1 MRALRVV
8 GLEPGGENVLLEDP
22 HDGEQFSV
30 PVDATLR
37 AAANGD
43 RPKLGQLHMEAE
55 GALSPREIQARIRAG
70 ATVEHVAANS
80 DVSVERVRRFAG
92 PVLLERSRVAGLA
105 ASAYPARSEQSH
117 TLGQLVSARL
127 TSLGHDPEAAVWDAW
142 RRDGA
147 WLVQLRWK
155 VGRSHNTA
163 HWQFFPGPHGGTV
176 TALDEH
182 AAAIIEPEKA
192 RALRAVAPQKPTPPK
207 NEEPRAP
214 HEQAA
219 TPEPEAPKLEHPP
232 TDNHPAGKKGRKP
245 ALPSWD
251 EVLLGVRSG
260 S

>member
-30 PVDATLR
+30 PADATLR

-70 ATVEHVAANS
+70 ATVEQVAANS
-80 DVSVERVRRFAG
+80 EVSVERVRRFAG
-92 PVLLERSRVAGLA
+92 PVLLERSRVANLA
-105 ASAYPARSEQSH
+105 ASAFPSRSDHSQS
-117 TLGQLVSARL
+117 LGQLVAARL
-127 TSLGHDPEAAVWDAW
+127 ASLGHDPEAAHWDAW
-142 RRDGA
+142 RRDGV
-147 WLVQLRWK
+147 WIVQLRWK
-155 VGRSHNTA
+155 VGRSHNAA

-176 TALDEH
+176 TAIDEH
-182 AAAIIEPEKA
+182 ATAIVEPEKA
-192 RALRAVAPQKPTPPK
+192 RALRSVAPQKTAPK
-207 NEEPRAP
+207 K
-214 HEQAA
+214 
-219 TPEPEAPKLEHPP
+219 PEAGALEHPP
-232 TDNHPAGKKGRKP
+232 ADSHPGGKDNHPAGKKGRKS